1 MRNSTRIP
9 TKQNH
14 CAPNCRI
21 PSRPAK
27 HSKGLTAEQQAT
39 SAREEGRT
47 RMVPK
52 PEVEERVPR
61 RMK

>member
-1 MRNSTRIP
+1 M
-9 TKQNH
+9 
-14 CAPNCRI
+14 